1 MNRLNRPRTFP
12 LPRLLMIALLALP
25 GLVALEAGPA
35 AADDGHDA
43 FTGTYLASLPQR
55 AEILQ
60 LHQDGTALITL
71 SDEVTS
77 GAGGFTF
84 SDSLGSWR
92 VAGPR
97 RLTARFLNLN
107 FDVTGPPAFSGT
119 AVVDYTYQFGADF
132 RTIATSC
139 RGKIFPPGVDPFN
152 PGSTPVTTFDC
163 SYLNGFLYKRMPLP

>member
-1 MNRLNRPRTFP
+1 MKFA
-12 LPRLLMIALLALP
+12 RLLTIPVLLAL
-25 GLVALEAGPA
+25 GASTAM
-35 AADDGHDA
+35 ADGGNGD
-43 FTGTYLASLPQR
+43 FTGTYIASLPQR

-84 SDSLGSWR
+84 SDSLGSWK

-97 RLTARFLNLN
+97 KLTARYLNLN

-119 AVVDYTYQFGADF
+119 AVVDYVYQFSANF
-132 RTIATSC
+132 KTIAASC
-139 RGKIFPPGVDPFN
+139 QGKIFPPGVDPFN
-152 PGSTPVTTFDC
+152 PASVPVTTFDC
-163 SYLNGFLYKRMPLP
+163 SYLNGFLYQRMPLP